1 MRFSKVHLEF
11 GWAILSGIVRGRLS
25 FPGGHRPVAGHT
37 VSDAFVGVGVAAAED
52 PAVDDYIL
60 ERLREAGIR
69 HVRLDFSPGDQDKA
83 AGRLL
88 SRLIADDL
96 KVTLHLVQSFDDAK
110 RMPAQ
115 DVSETWRVFVTRTL
129 DRYGSAI
136 EIVEAG
142 STTNRK
148 RWAGHSIP
156 GFLAMWEIVWRET
169 RARGLTL
176 AGPSITDF
184 EPLWNIGLLALLCK
198 RGQLPDLHTDNLF
211 AERCTEPERYDHKIL
226 GRALAPWIKFNLIKK
241 ARMLARIGAEYGV
254 PRLFSP
260 SAFWT
265 LPRIERLLPDS
276 EQKQAD
282 YLARYLVL
290 CAASGALERAW
301 WGPLICHREG
311 LIDNGERPYP
321 ALERV
326 TYYAELE
333 GDPSEFRV
341 RPALHALRAFA
352 SIIPGA
358 TYEGRLND
366 SDGLEIHAF
375 RSLSCLVHIAWT
387 TNGRAAS
394 LNDIYESLD
403 IASAVFRDRDGEVLD
418 ANLGRSL
425 VVSESPRYLSW
436 PVDAQVKV
444 REGVALL
451 PGVALAVHGATAK
464 PAFVF
469 RHEGWSGIVH
479 AASPDEFEHLLG
491 TLHPGS
497 LPAPERNATLRH
509 ARNVIWKIEDPR
521 KAGAKLVVKK
531 PVRMPFH
538 KRILDRAKPVKALR
552 AWSGACELLRIGVDT
567 AYPVAYFT
575 NENDASRTRN
585 FYVCE
590 YVPTDL
596 SIREVFSA
604 FNAGAIDFHGVAAD
618 AVYDGLAR
626 FVVRMHN
633 GGVFFRDMSAGN
645 ILVSID
651 ESRAIR
657 YSLIDTGRIRMYA
670 NGVPLR
676 QRLSDLARI
685 CNKLNLVGRRKFLD
699 AYFTTMKVSFAW
711 HMHVPFFL
719 YDSKV
724 WLKRKLGRKAI
735 KRFSAR
741 FKSGGEREGRR

>member
-241 ARMLARIGAEYGV
+241 ARLLARIGAEYGV

-311 LIDNGERPYP
+311 LIDNGKRPYP
-321 ALERV
+321 ALERITRYTGV
-326 TYYAELE
+326 E
-333 GDPSEFRV
+333 GSLGEMRE
-341 RPALHALRAFA
+341 RPAFFALCNFVSLLR
-352 SIIPGA
+352 GA
-358 TYEGRLND
+358 CYQGRKNA
-366 SDGLEIHAF
+366 SDGLEVHAF
-375 RSLSCLVHIAWT
+375 RSAQAQVHVAWT
-387 TNGRAAS
+387 VNGKAAA
-394 LNDIYESLD
+394 LVDIYEPADLAAAQIVGRDGCAIEQPCAGLSLIVCESPIFLQWPSD
-403 IASAVFRDRDGEVLD
+403 RAVSIKPDAMLLRDLAVACHASEKTHYFFRD
-418 ANLGRSL
+418 
-425 VVSESPRYLSW
+425 
-436 PVDAQVKV
+436 
-444 REGVALL
+444 
-451 PGVALAVHGATAK
+451 
-464 PAFVF
+464 
-469 RHEGWSGIVH
+469 EGWQGIVLAH
-479 AASPDEFEHLLG
+479 DSAEAAVLMQTIHPDSIGSPVQE
-491 TLHPGS
+491 T
-497 LPAPERNATLRH
+497 TLRH
-509 ARNVIWKIEDPR
+509 ARNAIWMVDDPR
-521 KAGAKLVVKK
+521 EEGRKLVVKQ
-531 PVRMPFH
+531 PVKMHLH
-538 KRILDRAKPVKALR
+538 KRLLDRFKPSKALR
-552 AWSGACELLRIGVDT
+552 SWNGSNELLRRGIM
-567 AYPVAYFT
+567 AAPPVAYFERCGESGVK
-575 NENDASRTRN
+575 NN
-585 FYVCE
+585 YYLCE
-590 YVPTDL
+590 YVQTD
-596 SIREVFSA
+596 SSVREMVLA
-604 FNAGAIDFHGVAAD
+604 FARGETAFRGVPEREAYRQLADYLLAMHGR
-618 AVYDGLAR
+618 GI
-626 FVVRMHN
+626 
-633 GGVFFRDMSAGN
+633 FFRDLSGGN
-645 ILVSID
+645 ILVD
-651 ESRAIR
+651 RLAEDVLKFV
-657 YSLIDTGRIRMYA
+657 LIDTGRIHAY
-670 NGVPLR
+670 NCPLSLGKRVSDLVRVCNKMNRSGR
-676 QRLSDLARI
+676 QLFLDRYMTAIGRRLSWWGRLAFDVYDL
-685 CNKLNLVGRRKFLD
+685 
-699 AYFTTMKVSFAW
+699 KV
-711 HMHVPFFL
+711 VT
-719 YDSKV
+719 
-724 WLKRKLGRKAI
+724 KRKLGRKAI
-735 KRFSAR
+735 KRLGR
-741 FKSGGEREGRR
+741 FCSQR